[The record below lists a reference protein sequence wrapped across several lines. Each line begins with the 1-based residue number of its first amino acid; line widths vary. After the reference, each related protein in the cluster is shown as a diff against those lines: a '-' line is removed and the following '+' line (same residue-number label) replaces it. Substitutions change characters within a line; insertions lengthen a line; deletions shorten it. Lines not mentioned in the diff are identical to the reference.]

1 MASKTGMGPFA
12 FLPPVHTHLVGQP
25 VGHSLEH
32 GSHCYAGCGG
42 GGGKWARA
50 WQRKRACARRP
61 LGRPAL
67 LAQLDERTAE
77 RARRRRMAA
86 APTKIADP
94 EGLRSAR
101 PRTARQPASHTLD
114 VAQIR
119 QMHSAQQPAAVCHP
133 QQPGRPLRWRAS
145 RVCPSAR
152 CLSVCLSV
160 STVTA
165 GPSRQGLCSARFS
178 PARTL
183 MPGWRWSWAA
193 MVCCCGHL
201 LAASAAASFPPQ
213 PPPNETRGMSR
224 HRVLDSQAVCNDGSP
239 AYFYWRNC
247 TANSDWAPGD
257 KQDYCAKGGKEGVDQ
272 VVWMLVFESAGFC
285 YDARSCAARESHRT
299 SSSWL
304 PPTIFPSGGLSCF
317 PEENPNFYK
326 ATTVFVPSCSSDLWL
341 GDAAHSLGGSG
352 GGGRTFFRGRRILS
366 AVLRQLARPLAG
378 ADVLVI
384 AGSAGVMA
392 ALHSPT
398 VTALLP
404 ARLQVR
410 LVCDGCL
417 LSAAPP
423 LRSVAQ
429 QPCTT
434 DTDCPPKE
442 ALVSPSPRS
451 TDMSAPHPADKS
463 ISPRTD
469 RCVPPS
475 PLLSFTKYR
484 LRYIIITISTL
495 RRHAPTAVP
504 EALLYCIGARCTDV
518 EFECPA
524 RAGLPRRALP
534 AGRGDAPNYGEAVA
548 SSGVSGPPGGVSAAG
563 SAGVA
568 RAPRQ
573 RGARLRA
580 GSGRARPAC

>member
-1 MASKTGMGPFA
+1 
-12 FLPPVHTHLVGQP
+12 
-25 VGHSLEH
+25 
-32 GSHCYAGCGG
+32 
-42 GGGKWARA
+42 
-50 WQRKRACARRP
+50 
-61 LGRPAL
+61 
-67 LAQLDERTAE
+67 
-77 RARRRRMAA
+77 
-86 APTKIADP
+86 
-94 EGLRSAR
+94 
-101 PRTARQPASHTLD
+101 
-114 VAQIR
+114 
-119 QMHSAQQPAAVCHP
+119 
-133 QQPGRPLRWRAS
+133 
-145 RVCPSAR
+145 
-152 CLSVCLSV
+152 
-160 STVTA
+160 
-165 GPSRQGLCSARFS
+165 
-178 PARTL
+178 

-247 TANSDWAPGD
+247 TANSDRAPGD

-352 GGGRTFFRGRRILS
+352 GSGRTFFRGRRILS

-442 ALVSPSPRS
+442 ALVSPSSRS
-451 TDMSAPHPADKS
+451 TDISAPHPTDKS

-469 RCVPPS
+469 RCAQA
-475 PLLSFTKYR
+475 R
-484 LRYIIITISTL
+484 A
-495 RRHAPTAVP
+495 APIWNSS
-504 EALLYCIGARCTDV
+504 ALLGPGCPGGRCLLEGAMLQTMGRRWPALVFQDLQASSQLRALRAWPAPPGSAARDYALALGALTQQRLAQASAAAATAAAAAGARRWARGQLLVFAPACTGPPPPPPPPPRDGSGAPMRSLLASDGSAFVDQMQYYGVGVAAKNRFNVSVTTSYSDMVYSLV
-518 EFECPA
+518 EGEGCA
-524 RAGLPRRALP
+524 AGGASHCQCWP
-534 AGRGDAPNYGEAVA
+534 AGRMTACAGGDNGIAKRWNRREISVG
-548 SSGVSGPPGGVSAAG
+548 
-563 SAGVA
+563 
-568 RAPRQ
+568 
-573 RGARLRA
+573 
-580 GSGRARPAC
+580 